1 MQIFYR
7 KKAVTSDT
15 CQALPN
21 GQSLIKVK
29 TRHKKPSVPHG
40 WNGCI
45 HRVMNLYSHRGKNI
59 PPALKRQ
66 HWELTGCWFRAGNQ
80 FPIMPTEALVL
91 AKRSQMQRYVSG
103 IKTRHRRSICCFMCA
118 VRNWFSFYA
127 EFRINFCGIP
137 NTVAILMHDDLLC
150 IANCQWRLL
159 TTS

>member
-66 HWELTGCWFRAGNQ
+66 HWELLCTLEYAVSHITGSS
-80 FPIMPTEALVL
+80 
-91 AKRSQMQRYVSG
+91 SQYGRQELCCSKSTINEVSG
-103 IKTRHRRSICCFMCA
+103 VLF
-118 VRNWFSFYA
+118 
-127 EFRINFCGIP
+127 
-137 NTVAILMHDDLLC
+137 LL
-150 IANCQWRLL
+150 
-159 TTS
+159 